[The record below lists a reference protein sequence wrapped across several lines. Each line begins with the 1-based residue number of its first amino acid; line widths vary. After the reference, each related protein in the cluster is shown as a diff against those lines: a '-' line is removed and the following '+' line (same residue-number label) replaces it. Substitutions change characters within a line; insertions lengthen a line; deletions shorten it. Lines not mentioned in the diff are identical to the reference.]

1 MEAPPQAHR
10 PAPSH
15 LLPQPPAHLAGHPAS
30 GHATDNEA
38 VAEAPHGPLF
48 REYSARINEAVDAAR
63 RSAVDAARQNE
74 FSAAIR
80 RNALAVLNEH
90 TNALECIEL
99 RMRSAERELRQVNA
113 LVAETLGRSSH
124 DTEPR
129 ARHVME
135 DHWALAAMQ
144 DPLRRA
150 HDDVMIALRDTV
162 WRLEDETAIRVRYHD
177 PTNYVAERA
186 IVPRPGDAGVQ
197 HDGAGRA
204 DDYYYP
210 DEYRR
215 TIAERYGLVVPF
227 AGMGPLP
234 PPPEE
239 MERLRRQGR
248 EPLPPDTPGLDGS
261 TRRD

>member
-204 DDYYYP
+204 DDYYHP
-210 DEYRR
+210 DEYRWI
-215 TIAERYGLVVPF
+215 IAERYGLVVGPI
-227 AGMGPLP
+227 AGMGPLPP

-261 TRRD
+261 TR

>member
-99 RMRSAERELRQVNA
+99 RMRSAERELREVNA
-113 LVAETLGRSSH
+113 LVAETLGRSS
-124 DTEPR
+124 P
-129 ARHVME
+129 AHVME
-135 DHWALAAMQ
+135 DHWALAAM
-144 DPLRRA
+144 R
-150 HDDVMIALRDTV
+150 
-162 WRLEDETAIRVRYHD
+162 
-177 PTNYVAERA
+177 
-186 IVPRPGDAGVQ
+186 
-197 HDGAGRA
+197 
-204 DDYYYP
+204 
-210 DEYRR
+210 
-215 TIAERYGLVVPF
+215 
-227 AGMGPLP
+227 
-234 PPPEE
+234 
-239 MERLRRQGR
+239 ERLVRALIDVKISLM
-248 EPLPPDTPGLDGS
+248 ET
-261 TRRD
+261 

>member
-48 REYSARINEAVDAAR
+48 REYSATINEAVDAAR

-99 RMRSAERELRQVNA
+99 RMRSAERELREVID
-113 LVAETLGRSSH
+113 LVAEALGRS
-124 DTEPR
+124 
-129 ARHVME
+129 AHVME
-135 DHWALAAMQ
+135 DHWALAAMRER
-144 DPLRRA
+144 LVRA
-150 HDDVMIALRDTV
+150 HIDVKIALRDTV

-204 DDYYYP
+204 DDYYHP
-210 DEYRR
+210 DEYRW
-215 TIAERYGLVVPF
+215 TIAERYGLVVGPI
-227 AGMGPLP
+227 AGMGPLPP

-261 TRRD
+261 TR

>member
-1 MEAPPQAHR
+1 MEAPPQA
-10 PAPSH
+10 PSN
-15 LLPQPPAHLAGHPAS
+15 LLPQPLAHLAGHPA
-30 GHATDNEA
+30 GNEA
-38 VAEAPHGPLF
+38 VAAASPGPLF
-48 REYSARINEAVDAAR
+48 REYSATINEAVDAAR
-63 RSAVDAARQNE
+63 DRNE

-150 HDDVMIALRDTV
+150 HDLSLIHIS
-162 WRLEDETAIRVRYHD
+162 E
-177 PTNYVAERA
+177 PT
-186 IVPRPGDAGVQ
+186 RP
-197 HDGAGRA
+197 
-204 DDYYYP
+204 Y
-210 DEYRR
+210 
-215 TIAERYGLVVPF
+215 
-227 AGMGPLP
+227 
-234 PPPEE
+234 
-239 MERLRRQGR
+239 
-248 EPLPPDTPGLDGS
+248 
-261 TRRD
+261 

>member
-48 REYSARINEAVDAAR
+48 REYSATINEAVDAAR
-63 RSAVDAARQNE
+63 DRNE

-113 LVAETLGRSSH
+113 LVAETLGRSS
-124 DTEPR
+124 P
-129 ARHVME
+129 AHVME
-135 DHWALAAMQ
+135 DHWALAAMRER
-144 DPLRRA
+144 LVRA
-150 HDDVMIALRDTV
+150 HIDVKIALRDTV

-204 DDYYYP
+204 DDYYHP
-210 DEYRR
+210 DEYRW

-227 AGMGPLP
+227 AGMGPLPP